1 MKKLLTLFCI
11 IFLLI
16 SCKEEIEDNSG
27 TYISNN
33 IEIGDIKLY
42 SKYGEIQDSKT
53 INNFI
58 KAHDELHYFI
68 QNSDSA
74 IEIKN
79 PYKIVILPTNQAKLI
94 NWGDTTNYSIIRK
107 NQVLY
112 LETKDTMQYGN
123 QVTTPFYQ
131 KMLMYSPIYSEIID
145 VPSPPYEFNSITRFN
160 PCIYIFL
167 SENVITYPLLTY
179 LYFQFYQDG
188 ASYSSLTY
196 RNINNIFNKESTKLL
211 NETDTIAIQQ
221 NYLKLSKEIR

>member
-42 SKYGEIQDSKT
+42 SKSGEIKDSKT

-58 KAHDELHYFI
+58 KAHDGIHYFI
-68 QNSDSA
+68 QNPDSA
-74 IEIKN
+74 IDIKN
-79 PYKIVILPTNQAKLI
+79 RYKIVILPINQAKLI
-94 NWGDTTNYSIIRK
+94 NSGDTTNYSIISK

-123 QVTTPFYQ
+123 QATTLFYQ
-131 KMLMYSPIYSEIID
+131 KMLMYNPIYSEIFD
-145 VPSPPYEFNSITRFN
+145 VPSPPYEFNSITKFK
-160 PCIYIFL
+160 PCIYIIL

-179 LYFQFYQDG
+179 HYFQSYQDG
-188 ASYSSLTY
+188 ASYSSLTR
-196 RNINNIFNKESTKLL
+196 RNINNIFNEESTKLL

>member
-68 QNSDSA
+68 QNPDSA

-107 NQVLY
+107 NQVLVIV
-112 LETKDTMQYGN
+112 L
-123 QVTTPFYQ
+123 
-131 KMLMYSPIYSEIID
+131 S
-145 VPSPPYEFNSITRFN
+145 
-160 PCIYIFL
+160 YIFQMGT
-167 SENVITYPLLTY
+167 NT
-179 LYFQFYQDG
+179 
-188 ASYSSLTY
+188 
-196 RNINNIFNKESTKLL
+196 N
-211 NETDTIAIQQ
+211 
-221 NYLKLSKEIR
+221 